1 MIIKSLELKDF
12 RNYEALSIG
21 LDPGVN
27 IFYGDNAQ
35 GKTNI
40 LESIY
45 MCSTGK
51 SHRGAKDREII
62 RFDRDESH
70 IRMLAENKRSCR
82 RIDMH
87 LRKSGHK
94 GIAVDG
100 VPIRKITELF
110 GICRFVLFSPEDL
123 GIIKDSPAV
132 RRRFMDMELCQL
144 DPFYAKQLSAYN
156 HVVMQRNSL
165 LKDVY
170 NRQDLLDTLDIWD
183 VQLIKYAVPIIMR
196 RRQFICALDKTVR
209 KIHGRLTEGTEEA
222 QLIYSENTKAE
233 ELNTEMVKNRDKEI
247 RLGQTYV
254 GPHRD
259 DIAFMI
265 NGKEVKKYGSQGQQ
279 RSISLSLKL
288 SEIEMVRELTGE
300 NPVLLL
306 DDVLSELDRKRQ
318 EQLLSGISDIQ
329 TLITCTGVDEFVRD
343 NFHIGH
349 AWNVKSGTVTG
360 GIYGQ

>member
-1 MIIKSLELKDF
+1 MIIKSLELKDY
-12 RNYEALSIG
+12 RNYGALSIG

-51 SHRGAKDREII
+51 SHRGTKDREII
-62 RFDRDESH
+62 RFDHDESH
-70 IRMLAENKRSCR
+70 IRMLVEGKKACR

-87 LRKSGHK
+87 LRRSGRK
-94 GIAVDG
+94 GIAIDG

-110 GICRFVLFSPEDL
+110 GICRIVLFSPEDL
-123 GIIKDSPAV
+123 GIIKDSPGV

-144 DPFYAKQLSAYN
+144 DPFYARQLSAYN
-156 HVVMQRNSL
+156 HVVIQRNSL
-165 LKDVY
+165 LKDLY
-170 NRQDLLDTLDIWD
+170 KRQDLRDTLEIWD
-183 VQLIKYAVPIIMR
+183 VQLQKYAVPIILR
-196 RRQFICALDKTVR
+196 RRQFISELDKTVR
-209 KIHGRLTEGTEEA
+209 KIHGSLTGGTEEA
-222 QLIYSENTKAE
+222 GLIYLENTSAE
-233 ELNTEMVKNRDKEI
+233 DFGIEMANSHEKEI
-247 RLGQTYV
+247 RLGQTLI

-259 DIAFMI
+259 DICFNI
-265 NGKEVKKYGSQGQQ
+265 NGKDVKKYGSQGQQ

-288 SEIEMVRELTGE
+288 SEIEMVRELTGDD
-300 NPVLLL
+300 PVLLL

-329 TLITCTGVDEFVRD
+329 TLMTCTGVDEFVRD
-343 NFHIGH
+343 NFHIGRS
-349 AWNVKSGTVTG
+349 WNVKSGTVTG
-360 GIYGQ
+360 GIYG

>member
-1 MIIKSLELKDF
+1 MDNFGNI
-12 RNYEALSIG
+12 
-21 LDPGVN
+21 LDPVL
-27 IFYGDNAQ
+27 DNFRDTVGGFHVGAHGHFQLDANHALVLLRHDFHRHVVGGHIAHEKEHGNQGEHLEQHSRNGKAERQGFQIYKADAVEGSGEQPENASHHGGFFFDNVSVLVFLFALEQIGRQKRGQ
-35 GKTNI
+35 GKGG
-40 LESIY
+40 EQGHQG
-45 MCSTGK
+45 GK
-51 SHRGAKDREII
+51 H
-62 RFDRDESH
+62 
-70 IRMLAENKRSCR
+70 
-82 RIDMH
+82 
-87 LRKSGHK
+87 
-94 GIAVDG
+94 
-100 VPIRKITELF
+100 
-110 GICRFVLFSPEDL
+110 
-123 GIIKDSPAV
+123 
-132 RRRFMDMELCQL
+132 
-144 DPFYAKQLSAYN
+144 
-156 HVVMQRNSL
+156 
-165 LKDVY
+165 
-170 NRQDLLDTLDIWD
+170 
-183 VQLIKYAVPIIMR
+183 
-196 RRQFICALDKTVR
+196 
-209 KIHGRLTEGTEEA
+209 HGKTEGTEEA

>member
-12 RNYEALSIG
+12 RNYEALSIA

-62 RFDRDESH
+62 LFDHDESH
-70 IRMLAENKRSCR
+70 IRMMVEGKKGCR

-87 LRKSGHK
+87 LRRNGHK

-110 GICRFVLFSPEDL
+110 GICRLVLFSPEDL
-123 GIIKDSPAV
+123 GIIKDSPGV

-156 HVVMQRNSL
+156 HVVVQRNSL

-170 NRQDLLDTLDIWD
+170 KRQDLLDTLEIWD
-183 VQLIKYAVPIIMR
+183 IQLKKYAVPIILR
-196 RRQFICALDKTVR
+196 RRQFINELDKTVR
-209 KIHGRLTEGTEEA
+209 KIHGNLTEGSEEA
-222 QLIYSENTKAE
+222 ALVYMENTKAE
-233 ELNTEMVKNRDKEI
+233 DFDAEMDKNHEKEI
-247 RLGQTYV
+247 RFGQSLI

-259 DIAFMI
+259 DIIFKI
-265 NGKEVKKYGSQGQQ
+265 NGKDVKKYGSQGQQ

-288 SEIEMVRELTGE
+288 SEIEMVRELTGDD
-300 NPVLLL
+300 PVLLL

-318 EQLLSGISDIQ
+318 EQLLSGIADIQ

-343 NFHIGH
+343 SFHIGH
-349 AWNVKSGTVTG
+349 SWNVKSGTVTG
-360 GIYGQ
+360 GIYG